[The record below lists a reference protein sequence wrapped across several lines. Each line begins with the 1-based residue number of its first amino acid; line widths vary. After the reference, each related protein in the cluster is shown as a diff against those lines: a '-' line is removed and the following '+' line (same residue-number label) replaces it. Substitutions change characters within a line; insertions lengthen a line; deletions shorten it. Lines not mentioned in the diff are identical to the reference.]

1 VLGLQARPGFEVSLA
16 SGPTTGA
23 EGSLEKSFLGQEHLL
38 LSVPHLIRPVRPI
51 SDLLAY
57 LELRR
62 LFRLQRSDIVH
73 THSGKAGIL
82 GRLAAA
88 HSGVRTIIHTVHGPS
103 FGDFQGRIPNLVF
116 TEAERTAARVT
127 THFVTVA
134 DAMKHQYLASGI
146 GRPAQ
151 YTTIYSG
158 FDIEP
163 YLSVQNSLELRAS
176 LGLRPEDI
184 VVGKIARLFELKG
197 HEDLFTIAPT
207 LVRKCPDLKFLL
219 VGDGPSRCRFETRVR
234 DLGVAKHFVF
244 TGLVPPSQVP
254 NMVGIMDL
262 LVHLSRREG
271 LARALPQALAAEVPV
286 IAYDC
291 DGAGE
296 VCLHERTGLLINP
309 GNLQS
314 LAAGIL
320 RLAQAPALRLEYG
333 NCGRKQVQ
341 NRFRV
346 ETMVDRLARL
356 YIELAATSSLRT
368 AQPSGHTDQ

>member
-1 VLGLQARPGFEVSLA
+1 ME
-16 SGPTTGA
+16 
-23 EGSLEKSFLGQEHLL
+23 ESFAGREHLL
-38 LSVPHLIRPVRPI
+38 LSVPHLVRPVRPI
-51 SDLLAY
+51 SDFLAY

-62 LFRLQRSDIVH
+62 LFRLQRSEIVH
-73 THSGKAGIL
+73 THSGKAGVL

-88 HSGVRTIIHTVHGPS
+88 HAGVRTIIHTVHGPS
-103 FGDFQGRIPNLVF
+103 FGSFQGRIPNFVF
-116 TEAERTAARVT
+116 TQAERAAARVT

-134 DAMKHQYLASGI
+134 DAMKRQYLASGI

-158 FDIEP
+158 FDIAP
-163 YLSVQNSLELRAS
+163 YLAAQNSLELRAS
-176 LGLRPEDI
+176 LGLKPADI
-184 VVGKIARLFELKG
+184 VIGKIARLFELKG
-197 HEDLFTIAPT
+197 HEDLFAVAPA
-207 LVRKCPDLKFLL
+207 LVRTCPDLKFLL
-219 VGDGPSRCRFETRVR
+219 VGDGPWRNRFEAQVK
-234 DLGVAKHFVF
+234 DLGVAQNFVF

-271 LARALPQALAAEVPV
+271 LARALPQALAAGVPV

-291 DGAGE
+291 DGASE
-296 VCLHERTGLLINP
+296 VCLHERTGLLIKP
-309 GNLQS
+309 GDLQS

-333 NCGRKQVQ
+333 DCGRKHVQ

-356 YIELAATSSLRT
+356 YVELAATQSLRT
-368 AQPSGHTDQ
+368 VLPGEHPLP